1 MQNTK
6 GKNEN
11 ITIVCVTAQF
21 ECGWL
26 IKEGRK
32 IADMTNT
39 SLYVVDVEPKSDWG
53 KRFRKEL
60 DYLFTTSKK
69 LDAKMLVFFSDNP
82 IVIIND
88 YIERI
93 GVKHIVLGSNE
104 IDINN
109 FIEKIHIRSKE
120 VEIHICKYQ

>member
-1 MQNTK
+1 
-6 GKNEN
+6 
-11 ITIVCVTAQF
+11 
-21 ECGWL
+21 
-26 IKEGRK
+26 
-32 IADMTNT
+32 MTNT

-93 GVKHIVLGSNE
+93 GVKHIVLGSDE

-120 VEIHICKYQ
+120 VEVHICKYQ